1 MKIKV
6 LKRFHDKV
14 TGEVHEVGEVVEV
27 TDQRGEE
34 ITSSP
39 LGVAEIMEDEGL
51 SSLSK
56 AELVAK
62 AEELGLE
69 TRGLKKDELIAAIEA
84 AIKAE

>member
-34 ITSSP
+34 ITSNP
-39 LGVAEIMEDEGL
+39 LGVAEKVGAVDVPAVEKPAETKTEIFETQQTGAMQFL
-51 SSLSK
+51 SNL
-56 AELVAK
+56 
-62 AEELGLE
+62 
-69 TRGLKKDELIAAIEA
+69 LKTIFK
-84 AIKAE
+84 